1 MLAERSEPTTLKSV
15 ISDYSRIVLGC
26 LFLAVGIYFFQ
37 FPNEFVI
44 SSVTGISI
52 LISRATHYAVS
63 RTVINYII
71 NTSLLVVGYIVI
83 GKEFTIKTTVASL
96 LFSSMLVLLEILFPI
111 KPGTTLTNQ
120 PFLELV
126 FGVVIPAIGSAI
138 LFNVK
143 ASSGGTDIVAMILKK
158 YTDLNLGNALI
169 MIDAVIATSTF
180 FIYHSVEKG
189 MLCILGLLLKAVVID
204 FVFDNFKTNKCF
216 HIITSKP
223 DDIADFI
230 VKMGRSAT
238 ILNTVG
244 AYTHKNNTM
253 LVCIVSRQQAVKL
266 REFTKKIDPHSFAY
280 VTNTMDI
287 MGKGFKYYN

>member
-1 MLAERSEPTTLKSV
+1 MLASKAEPTTLKST

-52 LISRATHYAVS
+52 LISRASNYAIS
-63 RTVINYII
+63 RTIVNYII
-71 NTSLLVVGYIVI
+71 NASLLVVGYIVI

-96 LFSSMLVLLEILFPI
+96 LFSSMLVVLEMLFPI
-111 KPGTTLTNQ
+111 KPGTTLTDQ

-143 ASSGGTDIVAMILKK
+143 ASSGGTDIIAMILKK

-180 FIYHSVEKG
+180 FIYQSIEKG

-204 FVFDNFKTNKCF
+204 FVFENFKTNKCF
-216 HIITSKP
+216 HIITTKP
-223 DDIADFI
+223 EEIAKFI
-230 VKMGRSAT
+230 VDIGRSAT
-238 ILNTVG
+238 ILDGVG
-244 AYTHKNNTM
+244 AYTHKSNFM
-253 LVCIVSRQQAVKL
+253 VVAIVSRQQAVKL

-280 VTNTMDI
+280 ITNTMDI
-287 MGKGFKYYN
+287 MGKGFKYYH